1 MLYTKSS
8 QILHRKTVSI
18 LIGLKVTSLTSKC
31 VFYTPGFNTEGEPH
45 WIEIW
50 RSWNEINQRI
60 ALKA

>member
-45 WIEIW
+45 
-50 RSWNEINQRI
+50 
-60 ALKA
+60 